1 MKSERRSWL
10 IRFSARSQSI
20 FARTVASMPNGSP
33 ALTSPIP
40 ISLLISRNLRM
51 CRRLKQD
58 KVHHLM
64 PSKLQRRTLRLK
76 SGTITKIEEG
86 STADSLKFDPRVAFV
101 TVGGISAAQHHH
113 QGQGDNRPD
122 TQGEWFCDVL
132 VRQEPQHAIVRDK
145 SGRSIR
151 PMAGGAALPVVEPR
165 LLERL
170 SQRVLNMRGSGT
182 CHERTLRR
190 LSVRLSCNPSLL
202 QLIVDEGG
210 RRTIQAGAFRALRSG
225 RGRPCLRARLR
236 CGPWA
241 RQLRAFPCRGREPR
255 PSA

>member
-1 MKSERRSWL
+1 MRRIDE
-10 IRFSARSQSI
+10 IRAEIVANPAQRKLPINLRENSSI
-20 FARTVASMPNGSP
+20 DAKW
-33 ALTSPIP
+33 LTSLNVAHPVP
-40 ISLLISRNLRM
+40 ASDYGGNVRM

-76 SGTITKIEEG
+76 SRTITKIEEG

-151 PMAGGAALPVVEPR
+151 PMAGGAALPVVETTP
-165 LLERL
+165 
-170 SQRVLNMRGSGT
+170 S
-182 CHERTLRR
+182 RT
-190 LSVRLSCNPSLL
+190 
-202 QLIVDEGG
+202 
-210 RRTIQAGAFRALRSG
+210 T
-225 RGRPCLRARLR
+225 
-236 CGPWA
+236 
-241 RQLRAFPCRGREPR
+241 
-255 PSA
+255 